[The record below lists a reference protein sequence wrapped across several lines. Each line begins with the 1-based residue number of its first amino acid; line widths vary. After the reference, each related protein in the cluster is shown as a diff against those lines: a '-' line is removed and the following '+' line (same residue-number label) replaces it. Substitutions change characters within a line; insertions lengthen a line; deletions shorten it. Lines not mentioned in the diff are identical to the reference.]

1 MSAKDAQDMD
11 VPGIDAPETDGP
23 EMDAREMASSKKGAL
38 KKRAPRKRRRW
49 ILWAVLAVAVVAV
62 VIIAMQILGG
72 GQSGGAA
79 NYTTAKVAREDL
91 RVTVSGSGNT
101 VVGSATRV
109 DPGITGTVTDLS
121 VKLGETVKAGEVL
134 FRVTNPDLDAAVERA
149 EVSYKQAK
157 QQLAQARGSLI
168 QAQNALYNAQ
178 HPSAV
183 GTGTPKPVNARDVKA
198 AKQQVTVANLGV
210 STACE
215 SLDSASTALAQ
226 AQDTANQR
234 TVTAPVSGLITVLNA
249 QNGQSL
255 TGGGSQSNAS
265 SASGGSSS
273 SGAAEISDLAT
284 LRASVAIN
292 EVDLVNVKTGQKAT
306 VQFDALPSVSVSGT
320 VSAIS
325 PTGTNQSGV
334 VTYQVDITLASIDPR
349 LRPTM
354 SCSAEIETAV
364 KPGALVV
371 PSSAIKT
378 TSGKTYVQVFDIGAT
393 APRQVAVTTG
403 AIVGTNTEI
412 TTGLTEGQYVV
423 TGTATGTSTGTTGAG
438 GGGGVFRIFGGGR
451 G

>member
-1 MSAKDAQDMD
+1 MSAEEA
-11 VPGIDAPETDGP
+11 P
-23 EMDAREMASSKKGAL
+23 EMDAPEVDEPTRPTPR
-38 KKRAPRKRRRW
+38 KRAPKKRRRW
-49 ILWAVLAVAVVAV
+49 ILWVALAAAVVVVAV
-62 VIIAMQILGG
+62 IAMQILGG
-72 GQSGGAA
+72 SQSGGASS
-79 NYTTAKVAREDL
+79 YTTAKVAREDL
-91 RVTVSGSGNT
+91 KVTVSGSGNT

-134 FRVTNPDLDAAVERA
+134 FRLTNPDLDAAVERA

-168 QAQNALYNAQ
+168 QAQNALYSAQ

-183 GTGTPKPVNARDVKA
+183 GTGTPKPVNSRDVKA

-210 STACE
+210 CTAEE

-226 AQDTANQR
+226 AEDTANQR

-255 TGGGSQSNAS
+255 TGGGSQSSAT
-265 SASGGSSS
+265 SASGSSS
-273 SGAAEISDLAT
+273 SGAAEISDLST

-306 VQFDALPSVSVSGT
+306 VQFDALPSLNVSGT

-334 VTYQVDITLASIDPR
+334 VTYQVDITLEQIDPR

-364 KPGALVV
+364 KSGALVV
-371 PSSAIKT
+371 PSSAVKT

-393 APRQVAVTTG
+393 APRQVEVTTG
-403 AIVGTNTEI
+403 AIVGTNTEV

-423 TGTATGTSTGTTGAG
+423 TGTATGTSTGATPG
-438 GGGGVFRIFGGGR
+438 GGGGGGGIFRIFGGGR